1 MPASLAPIT
10 PELLKDLQGGKE
22 PALEQLFRPNFEALC
37 AEAAERLEDPAVA
50 QKVVASAYLEVW
62 EHRTE
67 PQAPSQLEAMLRQ
80 FVGSGVAHELR
91 RRAAVHRMADSDG
104 DHKSHNNVR
113 HTAEVMSTDEVWS
126 RIVGELHTVKADAR
140 ERAKLLADH
149 KRHETAAH
157 LSQVAKPR
165 VSKVAII
172 GGIVL
177 LAVVAIPLYFAN
189 RGAEVTKAGQA
200 LAKNDVHEMKSA
212 AGQRGTVKLEDG
224 TELRLGSASEV
235 KITPA
240 FPRDFR
246 AAQATGAALFKVTAD
261 DKNPLLLKV
270 GSAWIYAS
278 GADFMVRSFPDD
290 SGAAFIKVL
299 SGTVTVKA
307 NEIDKPLAAGAMLF
321 VSKGGA
327 FADVSSDQAAGAF
340 SWPDGNFVTQNL
352 PLRQVLAD
360 LKKWYALDIVP
371 RDTTILNRPITMTAS
386 LESSKDAITALETA
400 GNVKLGFEGLA
411 MVLHD
416 GSAKVAK
423 PVTKKNKKK

>member
-22 PALEQLFRPNFEALC
+22 PALEQLFRPNFEALT

-80 FVGSGVAHELR
+80 FVSSGVAHELR

-104 DHKSHNNVR
+104 DHKSHNTTK
-113 HTAEVMSTDEVWS
+113 HTAETMSTDEVWA

-140 ERAKLLADH
+140 QRAQMLADH

-165 VSKVAII
+165 VSKYAIL
-172 GGIVL
+172 GGLVL

-189 RGAEVTKAGQA
+189 RGAEVTNAGQA

-224 TELRLGSASEV
+224 TELRLGSASVV

-240 FPRDFR
+240 FPRDFH
-246 AAQATGAALFKVTAD
+246 AAQATGAALFKVPAD
-261 DKNPLLLKV
+261 EKNPLLLKV

-290 SGAAFIKVL
+290 SGTALIKVL
-299 SGTVTVKA
+299 NGSVKVTAGDV
-307 NEIDKPLAAGAMLF
+307 EKPLAAGAMLF
-321 VSKGGA
+321 VSKSGA

-352 PLRQVLAD
+352 PLRQVLSE
-360 LKKWYALDIVP
+360 LKKWYALEIIP
-371 RDTTILNRPITMTAS
+371 RDTTILNRPVSMTAS

-400 GNVKLGFEGLA
+400 GSVKLGFEGLA
-411 MVLHD
+411 MVMHD
-416 GSAKVAK
+416 GTAKVAK
-423 PVTKKNKKK
+423 PVTRKKK

>member
-22 PALEQLFRPNFEALC
+22 PALEQLFRPNFEALT

-50 QKVVASAYLEVW
+50 QKVVASAFLEVW

-80 FVGSGVAHELR
+80 FVSSGVSHELR

-104 DHKSHNNVR
+104 DHKAHNYVK
-113 HTAEVMSTDEVWS
+113 HTAEVMSTDDVWA
-126 RIVGELHTVKADAR
+126 RIIGELHTVKIDAR
-140 ERAKLLADH
+140 ERAKQLADH

-172 GGIVL
+172 SGIVI

-189 RGAEVTKAGQA
+189 RGAEVTNAGQA

-224 TELRLGSASEV
+224 TELHLGSASQV

-240 FPRDFR
+240 FPRDFH
-246 AAQATGAALFKVTAD
+246 AAQVTGAAMFKVPAD
-261 DKNPLLLKV
+261 EKNPLLLKV
-270 GSAWIYAS
+270 GDAWIYAS
-278 GADFMVRSFPDD
+278 GADLVVRSFPDD
-290 SGAAFIKVL
+290 SGSAFIKVL
-299 SGTVTVKA
+299 AGSVNVKA
-307 NEIDKPLAAGAMLF
+307 GGAEKPLAAGGMLF
-321 VSKGGA
+321 VSRSGA
-327 FADVSSDQAAGAF
+327 FADVSSDQAVGAF

-360 LKKWYALDIVP
+360 LKKWYALEIIP
-371 RDTTILNRPITMTAS
+371 RDTTILNRPVSMTAS

-400 GNVKLGFEGLA
+400 ANVKLGFEGLA

-416 GSAKVAK
+416 GTAKVAK
-423 PVTKKNKKK
+423 PVTRKKK